1 MFGLAPIN
9 AMHTFSIRNIL
20 SAVALAALSACG
32 SSDSA
37 APTNP
42 GGNNNGGNNNPS
54 APTPITGVTAT
65 AVSSTSI
72 RVQFTS
78 RTGDNSYNLERAEGA
93 SGSFAQIQSISAPSA
108 ISILTV
114 TDVNLKTSTLY
125 RYRVRAVA
133 NNLASDPSAEAS
145 ATTQI
150 SPSLIGTADITTDIT
165 TSRTF
170 FPETT
175 YTLKGFIHVTNG
187 ATLTIRPGTK
197 ILGDFNTP
205 GSSLFIMRGARIDA
219 QGTAAQP
226 IVFTSS
232 RPAGSRQPG
241 DWGGVII
248 IGNAPINRSG
258 SVAVEGSGTDGAVS
272 GGRNYQV
279 LYSGGNTATDNS
291 GTMSYVR
298 VEFAGYAPT
307 TDNELNAFTFAAVGS
322 GTRISYLQSMAAL
335 DDAFEF
341 FGGALDG
348 DHLIAY
354 ETGDDMF
361 DFSDGFSGRLQ
372 YLIGYN
378 SLPLTPRSG
387 AGFTS
392 GDITGIEA
400 DGCFGSGCD
409 AGFNSQPYTSPLVA
423 NFTLIGCGSATTCG
437 GTVGGTGLSLR
448 RGTGGFYLNGVV
460 GRFPTAGISVRDLE
474 TFQRAGSVS
483 TPNVSSSDLLVR
495 NIYFTESGTTVFQPA
510 LTAPQNQFGFDLP
523 SNVLTAGFSIS
534 QSLFVALPVPLSAPS
549 DVSALD
555 WTPNSPSVSGGGST
569 IFTGRIVTKAGSFV
583 VPTSYLGAADPNG
596 AKWWA
601 GWSVYVRN

>member
-1 MFGLAPIN
+1 
-9 AMHTFSIRNIL
+9 MHTFSSRNIL
-20 SAVALAALSACG
+20 SAVVLAAVTACG
-32 SSDSA
+32 SDSPS
-37 APTNP
+37 PTNP
-42 GGNNNGGNNNPS
+42 GGNTGGNNNPS
-54 APTPITGVTAT
+54 APTPISGVTAT
-65 AVSSTSI
+65 AVSSSSI

-78 RTGDNSYNLERAEGA
+78 RAGDNSYNLERAEGA

-108 ISILTV
+108 ISILIA
-114 TDVNLKTSTLY
+114 TDANLKASTLY

-150 SPSLIGTADITTDIT
+150 SPALIGTADITTDIT
-165 TSRTF
+165 ASRTF

-219 QGTAAQP
+219 QGTAALP

-232 RPAGSRQPG
+232 RPAGARQPG

-248 IGNAPINRSG
+248 VGNAPINRSG
-258 SVAVEGSGTDGAVS
+258 SVVVEGSGTDGAVA

-298 VEFAGYAPT
+298 VEFAGYGPSA
-307 TDNELNAFTFAAVGS
+307 DNELNAFTFAAVGS

-387 AGFTS
+387 AGLPS

-437 GTVGGTGLSLR
+437 GMTGGTGLSLR
-448 RGTGGFYLNGVV
+448 RGTGGLYLNGVV
-460 GRFPTAGISVRDLE
+460 GRFPTAGISLRDLE
-474 TFQRAGSVS
+474 TFQRAGAVS
-483 TPNVSSSDLLVR
+483 TPNVSSSDLLIR
-495 NIYFTESGTTVFQPA
+495 NIYFAESGQAVFQGA
-510 LTAPQNQFGFDLP
+510 SQNQFALDLP
-523 SNVLTAGFSIS
+523 SNVLTAGLSIS
-534 QSLFVALPVPLSAPS
+534 QALFAALPVPLSSPVDAG
-549 DVSALD
+549 ALD
-555 WTPNSPSVSGGGST
+555 WTPNSPSVSSGGST
-569 IFTGRIVTKAGSFV
+569 IFTGRITTKAGSFV